1 MLTSI
6 IQSLSTAFG
15 DILEALLNAFLT
27 ALGMNLSSY
36 LDVFPLLAIS
46 YDILRSFSVG
56 MIAVIAGK
64 SLASFWFGSVEG
76 TAKDR
81 PMMVLLRTFF
91 AVLAVYWGGYVL
103 EYIVHL

>member
-64 SLASFWFGSVEG
+64 SLASFWFGSDDGPSEN
-76 TAKDR
+76 
-81 PMMVLLRTFF
+81 VLRCSGCILGRLC
-91 AVLAVYWGGYVL
+91 AGIYCSSG
-103 EYIVHL
+103 IHSI